1 MSRKHYKVTAEL
13 NANKSP
19 STGAVTAFAGK
30 SPWPKAF
37 KEYLFLEISDCHSK
51 VRLHTSQL
59 DSRKDFIAKMKKLR
73 NEIDAFIDHLEKRP
87 KL

>member
-1 MSRKHYKVTAEL
+1 MSRKHYKVTTEL

-19 STGAVTAFAGK
+19 STGAVTAYAGK

-37 KEYLFLEISDCHSK
+37 KEYMFLEISDCHNK

-73 NEIDAFIDHLEKRP
+73 NEIDAFIEHLEQRP